1 VRANDSFRKSFS
13 ESYLIGAVMAGN
25 TMDDHEAE
33 SARRQHGR
41 EGWLALL
48 LFILG
53 VVLALDYHLFTF
65 H

>member
-1 VRANDSFRKSFS
+1 
-13 ESYLIGAVMAGN
+13 MAGN
-25 TMDDHEAE
+25 TREDNEADGT
-33 SARRQHGR
+33 RQSGR

-53 VVLALDYHLFTF
+53 VVLALDYHLLAF